1 MHIISLVW
9 GILAG
14 IGMMIGF
21 VPCLGWFNWLNI
33 PFAMLGLIVCMVS
46 LVTAREAEAKSFS
59 IAGLSLCATAIFLGG
74 IRLIIGAGLL

>member
-14 IGMMIGF
+14 IGMLIGF

-33 PFAMLGLIVCMVS
+33 PFAMLGLIICIVS
-46 LVTAREAEAKSFS
+46 LATAKEYEKKSFS
-59 IAGLSLCATAIFLGG
+59 IAGLALCATAIFLGG
-74 IRLIIGAGLL
+74 IRLIIGSGLL